1 MKAFTFSCGKVYLA
15 IKLRT
20 DERFGQVVFLGEEGR
35 GRRYEK
41 VALGKRNPAEVI
53 DGRVHAHVTLSG
65 PEHALGSH
73 LEEGCTVLTFS
84 ILVLAD
90 TPDADLAGWD
100 TSGQL

>member
-1 MKAFTFSCGKVYLA
+1 
-15 IKLRT
+15 
-20 DERFGQVVFLGEEGR
+20 
-35 GRRYEK
+35 
-41 VALGKRNPAEVI
+41 VI